1 MAYTVAAHGVTGGSS
16 EYTFLGR
23 YLHKVAQETLYPQ
36 LFLYQFGQ
44 KVPLPG
50 NSGKIIHIPYF
61 IKQEPIESVGTGVS
75 ESAVPGT
82 EFAVSGD
89 NYTGEVAGYHGF
101 FGFSDFFYA
110 THEVP
115 GVLAA
120 GVRQLA
126 AHMAKTYDNQIRDAL
141 SALTAAASG
150 TGASACAINGSQG
163 LYGSV
168 ASGSIT
174 SGMHLSVDGLLAAEA
189 SLGDDDAMAFPDGT
203 YACIISPAQGYDMF
217 TDQAGTGNANI
228 NISSWLQ
235 TTAGQSKYERAVLG
249 TIGRLKIMTS
259 TQSVAYFP
267 SPGTAAVSSS
277 PMAASTEG
285 YGAYVIAPGAY
296 AVVDLQ
302 NARPS
307 IIIQP
312 FGSAGTAD
320 PTKKKM
326 TVGMK
331 GYWTQINMDTGNR
344 FRMLLSSRRY
354 GS

>member
-1 MAYTVAAHGVTGGSS
+1 MAVTVAAHGVTGGSS

-23 YLHKVAQETLYPQ
+23 YLHKVAQETLYPT

-61 IKQEPIESVGTGVS
+61 IKQEPIEDAGTGTS
-75 ESAVPGT
+75 EPDKPAS
-82 EFAVSGD
+82 EFAVSGA
-89 NYTGEVAGYHGF
+89 NYTGEVAGHHGY

-110 THEVP
+110 THEIP

-126 AHMAKTYDNQIRDAL
+126 AHMAKTYDNEIRDNL
-141 SALTAAASG
+141 SGLTGNASG
-150 TGASACAINGSQG
+150 TASSACAINGAQG
-163 LYGSV
+163 LYG
-168 ASGSIT
+168 ATTGIT

-189 SLGDDDAMAFPDGT
+189 SLADDDAMAFPDGT
-203 YACIISPAQGYDMF
+203 YACVISPAQGYDMF
-217 TDQAGTGNANI
+217 TDQAGSANANI

-235 TTAGQSKYERAVLG
+235 TQAGQRKYEQAVLG

-259 TQSVAYFP
+259 TQSIAYY
-267 SPGTAAVSSS
+267 TAGQG
-277 PMAASTEG
+277 PMTAGAEG

-331 GYWTQINMDTGNR
+331 GYWTTINMDTGNR
-344 FRMLLSSRRY
+344 FRILLSSRRY